1 MSRNILKYITLLA
14 MTLDHIAYYLYPE
27 LNGLYI
33 ISRFVG
39 RITFPIMCL
48 FIADGYKYTS
58 SKGKY
63 LTRLFICGIITQIPV
78 CLIKGTIMVDLNPV
92 FSLIVGF
99 LFLMT
104 LNSTLKNLTKL
115 LVCLL
120 LIAISLLTDYWFL
133 GIIYILGFYYF
144 KRNYQNTTIIMF
156 TGYLILLFSLIITL
170 STVNL
175 IIINGIINLGLF
187 LTPLFVQSGYKYKKE
202 GQPKKY
208 LYYFYYPIHL
218 FVIYLITL
226 F

>member
-39 RITFPIMCL
+39 RIAFPIMCL
-48 FIADGYKYTS
+48 FIVDGFRYTS
-58 SKGKY
+58 SKSKY
-63 LTRLFICGIITQIPV
+63 LLRLLICALITQIPI
-78 CLIKGTIMVDLNPV
+78 CLLAGTCFVRLNAV
-92 FSLIVGF
+92 FSLVLGF
-99 LFLMT
+99 LFLMVI
-104 LNSTLKNLTKL
+104 NSKLSRWTKNFMF
-115 LVCLL
+115 LL
-120 LIAISLLTDYWFL
+120 LLFTAMLTDYYFL

-156 TGYLILLFSLIITL
+156 AGYLILLLRLIITL

-202 GQPKKY
+202 GQLKKY